1 MRRDGKSE
9 MELQIVQQ
17 ETDDILSSVF
27 LLSES
32 FFEGGDGDVED
43 SAFGIGLE
51 LVVAVDG
58 EIGACWEVGFV
69 AAACLTA
76 EVVDGGIFFV
86 AADAGIVA
94 ADLCGQAGGE
104 LPAFLQGLASLICG
118 APALFPSLSAPTFR
132 FEVFFGH
139 GQQLGG
145 EGNISTAR
153 VLGLRRLQIT
163 DEKWQRAMDA
173 LSDSLQVH
181 ISKPFVRV
189 YRRGEDGEYQLM
201 NLDVAKV

>member
-17 ETDDILSSVF
+17 ETDDVLSSVF

>member
-1 MRRDGKSE
+1 MGRDGKSE

-17 ETDDILSSVF
+17 ETDDILSSVS

-69 AAACLTA
+69 AAPCLTA

-94 ADLCGQAGGE
+94 ADLCGQAGGK
-104 LPAFLQGLASLICG
+104 LSAFLQGLASLVCG
-118 APALFPSLSAPTFR
+118 AAALFPPLPAPALGLK
-132 FEVFFGH
+132 VVLGH
-139 GQQLGG
+139 GQ
-145 EGNISTAR
+145 
-153 VLGLRRLQIT
+153 
-163 DEKWQRAMDA
+163 
-173 LSDSLQVH
+173 
-181 ISKPFVRV
+181 
-189 YRRGEDGEYQLM
+189 
-201 NLDVAKV
+201 

>member
-1 MRRDGKSE
+1 MGRDGKSE

-17 ETDDILSSVF
+17 ETDDVLSSVF

-58 EIGACWEVGFV
+58 EIGACWEIGFV

-76 EVVDGGIFFV
+76 EVVDSGIFFV

-118 APALFPSLSAPTFR
+118 APALFPSLSAPTFG

>member
-1 MRRDGKSE
+1 MGRDGKSE

-76 EVVDGGIFFV
+76 EVVDGGVFFV
-86 AADAGIVA
+86 AADEGIVA

>member
-1 MRRDGKSE
+1 MGRDGKSE

-17 ETDDILSSVF
+17 ETDDILSSVS

-94 ADLCGQAGGE
+94 ADLCGQAAASCPLFAGSC
-104 LPAFLQGLASLICG
+104 LP
-118 APALFPSLSAPTFR
+118 
-132 FEVFFGH
+132 H
-139 GQQLGG
+139 
-145 EGNISTAR
+145 
-153 VLGLRRLQIT
+153 LRR
-163 DEKWQRAMDA
+163 AG
-173 LSDSLQVH
+173 
-181 ISKPFVRV
+181 FVSIAVRPNL
-189 YRRGEDGEYQLM
+189 RIRSFLRSWTTTRWRCPASWRGYWWRC
-201 NLDVAKV
+201 

>member
-17 ETDDILSSVF
+17 ETDDVLSSVF

-76 EVVDGGIFFV
+76 EVVDGGVFFV
-86 AADAGIVA
+86 AADEGIVA

-104 LPAFLQGLASLICG
+104 LPAFLQGLPAGFRAGCPAPPAAARFGRLALLAAALADCPAYLAVTFALPLLQGCFLPFICSKT
-118 APALFPSLSAPTFR
+118 AAL
-132 FEVFFGH
+132 
-139 GQQLGG
+139 
-145 EGNISTAR
+145 N
-153 VLGLRRLQIT
+153 RL
-163 DEKWQRAMDA
+163 
-173 LSDSLQVH
+173 
-181 ISKPFVRV
+181 KPP
-189 YRRGEDGEYQLM
+189 
-201 NLDVAKV
+201 

>member
-1 MRRDGKSE
+1 M
-9 MELQIVQQ
+9 
-17 ETDDILSSVF
+17 
-27 LLSES
+27 
-32 FFEGGDGDVED
+32 
-43 SAFGIGLE
+43 
-51 LVVAVDG
+51 
-58 EIGACWEVGFV
+58 
-69 AAACLTA
+69 AAPCLTA

-86 AADAGIVA
+86 AADASIVA

>member
-1 MRRDGKSE
+1 MGRDGKSE

-118 APALFPSLSAPTFR
+118 APALFPPLSAPTFG
-132 FEVFFGH
+132 FEVFFH
-139 GQQLGG
+139 RQQLGG
-145 EGNISTAR
+145 
-153 VLGLRRLQIT
+153 
-163 DEKWQRAMDA
+163 DA
-173 LSDSLQVH
+173 PHHGAGVGGV
-181 ISKPFVRV
+181 F
-189 YRRGEDGEYQLM
+189 E
-201 NLDVAKV
+201 

>member
-69 AAACLTA
+69 AAACLTV

-86 AADAGIVA
+86 TADAGIVA

-104 LPAFLQGLASLICG
+104 LPAFFAGSCLPCL
-118 APALFPSLSAPTFR
+118 R
-132 FEVFFGH
+132 R
-139 GQQLGG
+139 GG
-145 EGNISTAR
+145 FVSTAAR
-153 VLGLRRLQIT
+153 PSSRTQSCPRPWTVARWRCPAS
-163 DEKWQRAMDA
+163 W
-173 LSDSLQVH
+173 
-181 ISKPFVRV
+181 
-189 YRRGEDGEYQLM
+189 RGCRWRF
-201 NLDVAKV
+201 

>member
-1 MRRDGKSE
+1 MLRWMKQWPNGRIFHACRNGDLYE
-9 MELQIVQQ
+9 CLRIVGVQ
-17 ETDDILSSVF
+17 
-27 LLSES
+27 
-32 FFEGGDGDVED
+32 
-43 SAFGIGLE
+43 
-51 LVVAVDG
+51 VDK
-58 EIGACWEVGFV
+58 
-69 AAACLTA
+69 
-76 EVVDGGIFFV
+76 
-86 AADAGIVA
+86 
-94 ADLCGQAGGE
+94 
-104 LPAFLQGLASLICG
+104 
-118 APALFPSLSAPTFR
+118 
-132 FEVFFGH
+132 
-139 GQQLGG
+139 

>member
-1 MRRDGKSE
+1 MGRDGKSE

-118 APALFPSLSAPTFR
+118 APALFPSLSAPTFG

-139 GQQLGG
+139 RQQLGG
-145 EGNISTAR
+145 DAPHHGAGVGGVFE
-153 VLGLRRLQIT
+153 
-163 DEKWQRAMDA
+163 QRIQAVVEP
-173 LSDSLQVH
+173 LCV
-181 ISKPFVRV
+181 
-189 YRRGEDGEYQLM
+189 
-201 NLDVAKV
+201 

>member
-1 MRRDGKSE
+1 MSNLDVSQYKKDAKGNLVPLANIKEIDLLRD
-9 MELQIVQQ
+9 ELVQEIAAKARAVQ
-17 ETDDILSSVF
+17 DNLMAFKREAMDDIA
-27 LLSES
+27 
-32 FFEGGDGDVED
+32 
-43 SAFGIGLE
+43 AF
-51 LVVAVDG
+51 V
-58 EIGACWEVGFV
+58 
-69 AAACLTA
+69 
-76 EVVDGGIFFV
+76 
-86 AADAGIVA
+86 
-94 ADLCGQAGGE
+94 Q
-104 LPAFLQGLASLICG
+104 
-118 APALFPSLSAPTFR
+118 LSADRYDVSVGGKKGNISLHSFDGSYRVNLAMQDTL
-132 FEVFFGH
+132 VFDEGLIAAKALIDECINEWTEGSRTELKTLINAAF
-139 GQQLGG
+139 QVDK